1 MLQTIHDKLKGW
13 LAGVVLGI
21 IGLVFVFWG
30 INWTLTA
37 PSYAAKVNGTEVSVN
52 EVRQS
57 YQQQLAQ
64 AERQANGSLNDA
76 QRSDIKKRVLDEYVN
91 SEALVTHAD
100 ALGYRVSDA
109 DLLKAMGQVPAFQ
122 VDGKFDYAHAVALLR
137 AQGRSPLE
145 IESYFKRDVKLQ
157 QLDTALNLSSFATPT
172 EVKQIRSLTKQ
183 QRELAWFTYSAE
195 KFASQAT
202 PDDAALKTYYEAHKF
217 EYMTPETVDVRYV
230 EISLSQLGSKVSVD
244 DAQLKAY
251 YEEQKTKTPERFSQP
266 EQRRV
271 SHILLPVANPSDDA
285 AVKAK
290 AEGILKR
297 AQAGEDFAKLA
308 KEFSQDPGSAA
319 QGGDLGWSERKVWV
333 TPFADA
339 AYSMKVDEIRGPV
352 KTQFGYHILKL
363 VGIQP
368 ATVKTFEQSRADLET
383 EYRRNEA
390 EKLFNNAQDELAD
403 AALQNATD
411 IDVVARKAGLT
422 VEEVPVFSRIDG
434 GGALGKV
441 PAVLEAAF
449 SQDVLD
455 GRLSPIV
462 EVEKGRGVVLR
473 ATDHKLPQ
481 QKPLDAVRDLVV
493 SAWKKQRGVELAGAA
508 AADAVK
514 RLTAG
519 ESWDAMAKSA
529 GATTGPGA
537 AAAVKPAAAA
547 ATAAAAGAKAASGA
561 VTGAAAAANAQVQA
575 PKFVS
580 RADQDVP
587 MEIRTTAFGEP
598 KPAGKPIYSDAQ
610 LANGDAAVIAL
621 SAVREA
627 PDDPKAND
635 ANMRRQIA
643 AQVASTEAQSYAAG
657 ARADAKVILNPQ
669 AIE

>member
-1 MLQTIHDKLKGW
+1 MLQSIHDKLKGW
-13 LAGVVLGI
+13 LAAVVLSL

-30 INWTLTA
+30 INWTMTA
-37 PSYAAKVNGTEVSVN
+37 PNYAAKVNGSEVSVN
-52 EVRQS
+52 QVRQS

-64 AERQANGSLNDA
+64 VERQANGSLSEA
-76 QRSDIKKRVLDEYVN
+76 QRNDIKKRVLDEYVN
-91 SEALVTHAD
+91 SEALVTRAD

-109 DLLKAMGQVPAFQ
+109 ELLKAMSQVPAFQ

-137 AQGRSPLE
+137 AQGRSIPE
-145 IESYFKRDVKLQ
+145 IEALFKRDVKLQ
-157 QLDTALNLSSFATPT
+157 QLDSALTMSSFATPT
-172 EVKQIRSLTKQ
+172 EMKQFRSLTKQ
-183 QRELAWFTYSAE
+183 QRELAWFTLAAE
-195 KFASQAT
+195 KYANQAA
-202 PDDAALKTYYEAHKF
+202 PDDAALNAYYDAHKS
-217 EYMTPETVDVRYV
+217 EYMTPETVALRYV
-230 EISLSQLGSKVSVD
+230 EISLSQIASKVSVD

-251 YEEQKTKTPERFSQP
+251 YEEQKLKTPERFVAA

-271 SHILLPVANPSDDA
+271 SHILLSVANPKDDA

-290 AEGILKR
+290 AEVILKR

-333 TPFADA
+333 VPFADA

-363 VGIQP
+363 VGIEP
-368 ATVKTFEQSRADLET
+368 SAVKSFEQSKADLET

-390 EKLFNNAQDELAD
+390 EKLFSNAQDQLAD
-403 AALQNATD
+403 AALQNTTD

-422 VEEVPVFSRIDG
+422 VVEVPVFSRIDG

-441 PAVLEAAF
+441 PAVIEAAF

-481 QKPLDAVRDLVV
+481 QKPLDAVRTEVV
-493 SAWKKQRGVELAGAA
+493 SAWKKQRGIELAAAA

-519 ESWDAMAKSA
+519 DSWDAVAKSVGSA
-529 GATTGPGA
+529 SS
-537 AAAVKPAAAA
+537 
-547 ATAAAAGAKAASGA
+547 AAAGATAARRFIA
-561 VTGAAAAANAQVQA
+561 
-575 PKFVS
+575 

-587 MEIRTTAFGEP
+587 LEIRATAFGEP
-598 KPAGKPIYSDAQ
+598 KPAGKPIYADAR
-610 LANGDAAVIAL
+610 LANGDAVVIAV

-627 PDDPKAND
+627 PEDPKFKD
-635 ANMRRQIA
+635 ADMRRQV
-643 AQVASTEAQSYAAG
+643 AQQFASTEAQSYAAG

>member
-1 MLQTIHDKLKGW
+1 MLQTIHDRLKGW
-13 LAGVVLGI
+13 LAVVVLGA

-37 PSYAAKVNGTEVSVN
+37 PTYAAKVNGSEVSAN

-64 AERQANGSLNDA
+64 LQRQTNGAVTEA
-76 QRSDIKKRVLDEYVN
+76 QRNDIKRRVLDEYVN
-91 SEALVTHAD
+91 SEALVTRAD
-100 ALGYRVSDA
+100 DLGYRVSDQE
-109 DLLKAMGQVPAFQ
+109 LLQAMSQVPIFQ
-122 VDGKFDYAHAVALLR
+122 VDGKFDYAHAVAVLR
-137 AQGRSPLE
+137 SQGRSIPE
-145 IESYFKRDVKLQ
+145 IEALFKRDTKLK
-157 QLDTALNLSSFATPT
+157 QLDSALMMSSFATAT
-172 EVKQIRSLTKQ
+172 EMQQFRTLTRQ
-183 QRELAWFTYSAE
+183 QRELAWLTLAAE
-195 KFASQAT
+195 KYANQAT
-202 PDDAALKTYYEAHKF
+202 PDDAALKTYYDAHKS
-217 EYMTPETVDVRYV
+217 EYMTPETVDLHYV
-230 EISLSQLGSKVSVD
+230 EISLAQLASKVTVD

-251 YEEQKTKTPERFSQP
+251 YEEQKSKTPERFTQP

-271 SHILLPVANPSDDA
+271 SHILLPVANPKDDA
-285 AVKAK
+285 ALKAK

-308 KEFSQDPGSAA
+308 KEFSQDPGSAS

-333 TPFADA
+333 APFADA

-368 ATVKTFEQSRADLET
+368 ATVKTFEQSKADLET

-390 EKLFNNAQDELAD
+390 EKLFNNAQDQLAD

-411 IDVVARKAGLT
+411 LDGVARKAGLT
-422 VEEVPVFSRIDG
+422 VLEVPVFSRSDG
-434 GGALGKV
+434 GGALGKA
-441 PAVLEAAF
+441 PAVIEAAF

-455 GRLSPIV
+455 GRLSPTI

-481 QKPLDAVRDLVV
+481 QKPLDAVRTDLVA
-493 SAWKKQRGVELAGAA
+493 AWKKQRGAELARAA

-519 ESWDAMAKSA
+519 ESWDAVAKSLGETVA
-529 GATTGPGA
+529 
-537 AAAVKPAAAA
+537 
-547 ATAAAAGAKAASGA
+547 
-561 VTGAAAAANAQVQA
+561 A

-580 RADQDVP
+580 RTDQEVP
-587 MEIRTTAFGEP
+587 LEIRTTAFGEP
-598 KPAGKPIYSDAQ
+598 KPAGKPIYSDAE

-621 SAVREA
+621 SALREEPA
-627 PDDPKAND
+627 DPKQPDKA
-635 ANMRRQIA
+635 MRQQFAAQIA
-643 AQVASTEAQSYAAG
+643 SGEAQSYAAG
-657 ARADAKVILNPQ
+657 VRADAKVILNPQ
-669 AIE
+669 AID